1 MGVGGPRARST
12 QALRTSSA
20 TTSPGFFSAA
30 TSVTKQLM
38 DRVHDRSL
46 SPPGSGSR
54 AKATGRPAL
63 RQGARAKDASRGKG
77 RQQRERD
84 VSDTAK
90 TSTAGSSQGRGNRR
104 HRLALAATL
113 LALGALTFAASSA
126 SAAEAPKELWTQCKA
141 GPGAGQCNI
150 PRGIAADPNLPGHLY
165 VADQANDRI
174 NEFTAWGVF
183 VKSWGWGVRDGAA
196 ELQTCGPGATPPSAA
211 CFEERLRG
219 PGAGQFTSPN
229 GVAVDSKGDV
239 YVVDSNNSRVQKFD
253 PEGNFL
259 RTWGGGVISGGAA
272 GSGDLTAGSTMVRS
286 LTTTAKAFLVSQTLG
301 GAGIAPGTTITG
313 LGGGR
318 MTLSKPAT
326 ASGTGIAL
334 TAAAGAGNVPTDEQ
348 QTVTLL
354 GSPGGGS
361 FTLTT
366 TGGEVRGNLTE
377 GSNQLATTPTNLVN
391 GTIRAGDAISGSG
404 IPSGATIAAIDAST
418 GVVTLSANATSTQTN
433 FPYNA
438 TETTAPIPFDA
449 PASGPGSVQAALESL
464 ANVGAGSV
472 SAGGPPGGPYT
483 VAFTG
488 PLLADVDLPQMSAK
502 ESLTPSGTVK
512 VATAVQ
518 GAGAAE
524 VCAVAADCRKG
535 IEGPGNGQFA
545 KWTNGNFIAIDPG
558 APDTIYVGD
567 RERIQEFEPDGA
579 YIGNLPDPE
588 SVLAGKTVQSL
599 AVGPSGDLYVAFDEK
614 PNVLKLSPAGV
625 LLDTLEV
632 KKPTAIAIDVAGNVY
647 VVDRVFHPED
657 ATTTSEVLQFDP
669 AGNKLDLDPEGPGFG
684 FGGDILVASTGIA
697 SSSACFAAGSDLYVA
712 NSSQAN
718 AFIRAYGL
726 NPDNPACPPPP
737 APPSIEVQY
746 AISVGS
752 GEAVLG
758 AQINP
763 HFWSGTEGETDYYVQ
778 YGTAECVEAGWE
790 APCVK
795 KQPAPPGAKLISG
808 VVNEPVTTAGVFLTG
823 LSPDTEYSYR
833 FVAEGDGAPGEPVAG
848 AGGKPGEDGKA
859 GTFTTFPLPGELN
872 EKCENQ
878 AFRSGPSAALPDC
891 RAYEMVSPIDKE
903 GGDIALG
910 PNERLDQS
918 ATSGNKL
925 TYTSKRPPYSQ
936 YVAARDA
943 GEGWS
948 SEPIDPTQEGEAF
961 DLESEGPFATFSA
974 DLSEAWLRTAYEP
987 VLAAGGVGGFDNL
1000 YRRESAGGTYEACT
1014 TAEPPNIEPGEY
1026 APEVQGVSA
1035 DGGHRAVFAA
1045 PDQLT
1050 PAAAPSGG
1058 ELGHRRQLYECHD
1071 GQLSLLSVLPG
1082 RAASELWNTVGTA
1095 NDSAYLSRT
1104 ATLAG
1109 AVSGDASR
1117 VYWTA
1122 TGGQSGS
1129 GALYLRLNPEA
1140 PESARLHGAATG
1152 AGNLI
1157 GPATGIGKT
1166 VKNSNILT
1174 KVDTKSGEFAVGQE
1188 ISAAFGGAGCCI
1200 PAGTKITAIEEVEEE
1215 VLEEKVKRLVLTL
1228 DKAATVGK
1236 VTAELIGAASKTV
1249 SNLSTDTGA
1258 FVAGQEISGAGIPPG
1273 VTIAAVAGSTLTL
1286 SAAATQT
1293 GAGAALEA
1301 YSACTEAAKACTIG
1315 VSGGAAHFWAARP
1328 DASKALFNEGEDLY
1342 RFDAVSGEATP
1353 IAAKVIGVLG
1363 ASEDLSRVYLL
1374 SAEALGG
1381 EAQAGQPNLYLY
1393 EGGGLTFIA
1402 TLSVRDGATAGGE
1415 FSPANPRPSL
1425 HTARVSPDGAALAFM
1440 SNSGPLSELVAGYD
1454 NTDAESPAPCGAKGG
1469 ICDAEIY
1476 HYDSGSEEL
1485 HCVSCNRSGSRPAG
1499 REVGAAGEGEETGL
1513 WAPALLPA
1521 WETSLYPT
1529 HVLAEDGHRLFF
1541 ESFEPLVISDTNGKA
1556 DVYQWEAPSTG
1567 DCEAGKAAFSPPNGG
1582 CVTLI
1587 SSGKGAE
1594 DSEFVDAD
1602 PDGSDA
1608 FFASGESLLST
1619 DPGEADLYDARVGGG
1634 FASGIVKYALTVK
1647 KTGTGTGKVTSAP
1660 AGIDCGSDC
1669 EEPYEEGKE
1678 VTLTQLADA
1687 GSEFVKWTGACIGSG
1702 TCKVTM
1708 SAPKKS
1714 PPNSNSPSNPNSTH
1728 HHQVGHRHRHGQR
1741 GSLAEPNTI
1750 NCGSHLRTR
1759 IRRRRRGDAQQ
1770 SSRRRLRIQRMDR
1783 RLHRLGH
1790 LRSDD
1795 ERSQSRRGQVRPDRP
1810 HPDDHQSGHRHGRS
1824 QMQSR
1829 RRPRRSLRRLLPQ
1842 RHRAQSRSHGKRR
1855 LDLRRLQRRH
1865 GLGNRLLDLALLV
1878 CDRSQQRP
1886 DRDLQPRHQT
1896 QIQTDRLQVGNRHR
1910 HDHRRQPRRTEH
1922 DQLRRHLRTRIRRRR
1937 RRDACQSGLP
1947 RLRIQGMD
1955 RRLHGHGGL
1964 RSDDRAPP
1972 KRSGPSST

>member
-1 MGVGGPRARST
+1 M
-12 QALRTSSA
+12 
-20 TTSPGFFSAA
+20 
-30 TSVTKQLM
+30 
-38 DRVHDRSL
+38 
-46 SPPGSGSR
+46 
-54 AKATGRPAL
+54 
-63 RQGARAKDASRGKG
+63 
-77 RQQRERD
+77 
-84 VSDTAK
+84 SDTAK
-90 TSTAGSSQGRGNRR
+90 TSTAGSSQGRGRRR

-113 LALGALTFAASSA
+113 LALGALTLAASPA
-126 SAAEAPKELWTQCKA
+126 LGAEAPKKLWTQCKA

-219 PGAGQFTSPN
+219 SGAGQFNTPN

-684 FGGDILVASTGIA
+684 FGKDAFEFSTGIA
-697 SSSACFAAGSDLYVA
+697 TGSPCLAEGTDLYVA

-718 AFIRAYGL
+718 AFIRAYGPQPEPL
-726 NPDNPACPPPP
+726 LCPPPE
-737 APPSIEVQY
+737 APPSIDDQY
-746 AISVGS
+746 TVSVDPDAAS
-752 GEAVLG
+752 LRAK
-758 AQINP
+758 INP
-763 HFWSGTEGETDYYVQ
+763 HFWSGTLGTTTYYVQ
-778 YGTAECVEAGWE
+778 YATAQCIEAGGWE
-790 APCVK
+790 AGCVEEL
-795 KQPAPPGAKLISG
+795 PAPPGAKLISG

-872 EKCENQ
+872 EECENQ

-891 RAYEMVSPIDKE
+891 RAYEMVSPLDKE
-903 GGDIALG
+903 GGDIVVQASG
-910 PNERLDQS
+910 DDSAPARHDQAAAS
-918 ATSGNKL
+918 GEKITYSTSRAYGDAAAAPF
-925 TYTSKRPPYSQ
+925 TSQ
-936 YVAARDA
+936 YIA
-943 GEGWS
+943 GRGGGGWS
-948 SEPIDPTQEGEAF
+948 NHSISPPREGAAFGENTRVDREFRAFTEDLSSGWLVYGFEPPLDAAAPAGYPDAYRRENASDTYEALVQAPPPVVAPA
-961 DLESEGPFATFSA
+961 DFAPDVQGFSA
-974 DLSEAWLRTAYEP
+974 DGSCSVFRTNAALTPDASGALKGAGKPFYQVYETCGGGLALVSALPGGGACEEGASVGTPLGGTTQSE
-987 VLAAGGVGGFDNL
+987 
-1000 YRRESAGGTYEACT
+1000 ESA
-1014 TAEPPNIEPGEY
+1014 
-1026 APEVQGVSA
+1026 
-1035 DGGHRAVFAA
+1035 
-1045 PDQLT
+1045 LT
-1050 PAAAPSGG
+1050 
-1058 ELGHRRQLYECHD
+1058 LGRR
-1071 GQLSLLSVLPG
+1071 GSV
-1082 RAASELWNTVGTA
+1082 
-1095 NDSAYLSRT
+1095 
-1104 ATLAG
+1104 AG
-1109 AVSGDASR
+1109 AVSADASR
-1117 VYWTA
+1117 VFFSCA
-1122 TGGQSGS
+1122 FK
-1129 GALYLRLNPEA
+1129 LYLRENTTQ
-1140 PESARLHGAATG
+1140 PESARLHGTASG
-1152 AGNLI
+1152 SGNLI

-1166 VKNSNILT
+1166 VKFSNVLT
-1174 KVDTKSGEFAVGQE
+1174 KVDPQSGGFAVGQE

-1236 VTAELIGAASKTV
+1236 VTAELTGAPSKTV
-1249 SNLSTDTGA
+1249 SGVLTKTGA
-1258 FVAGQEISGAGIPPG
+1258 FEPGQEISGAGVPPG
-1273 VTIAAVAGSTLTL
+1273 ATVAAVSEAEHTLTL
-1286 SAAATQT
+1286 SAAATET
-1293 GAGAALEA
+1293 GAAVAL
-1301 YSACTEAAKACTIG
+1301 SASSECTEAGKACTVA
-1315 VSGGAAHFWAARP
+1315 VSEP
-1328 DASKALFNEGEDLY
+1328 
-1342 RFDAVSGEATP
+1342 VSGETAQFWSGDRPSGQRAAFTVGDFTSGAATLYGFEAGGGP
-1353 IAAKVIGVLG
+1353 AAQIAGEAFGVMG
-1363 ASEDLSRVYLL
+1363 ASEDGRRIYFASREAIAG
-1374 SAEALGG
+1374 AEANSEGD
-1381 EAQAGQPNLYLY
+1381 EAVAGKPNLYLY
-1393 EGGGLTFIA
+1393 KAGEGGGGGVYSFVA
-1402 TLSVRDGATAGGE
+1402 TLSGPDFNPSGSASSLSPLHVDATRRN
-1415 FSPANPRPSL
+1415 S
-1425 HTARVSPDGAALAFM
+1425 TVSPDGRHVAFV
-1440 SNSGPLSELVAGYD
+1440 SSAPLTGYD
-1454 NTDAESPAPCGAKGG
+1454 NADVESGEAD
-1469 ICDAEIY
+1469 I
-1476 HYDSGSEEL
+1476 
-1485 HCVSCNRSGSRPAG
+1485 
-1499 REVGAAGEGEETGL
+1499 EVFPYEADRRARLRLLQPERGAAG
-1513 WAPALLPA
+1513 
-1521 WETSLYPT
+1521 
-1529 HVLAEDGHRLFF
+1529 
-1541 ESFEPLVISDTNGKA
+1541 
-1556 DVYQWEAPSTG
+1556 
-1567 DCEAGKAAFSPPNGG
+1567 
-1582 CVTLI
+1582 
-1587 SSGKGAE
+1587 GA
-1594 DSEFVDAD
+1594 
-1602 PDGSDA
+1602 
-1608 FFASGESLLST
+1608 
-1619 DPGEADLYDARVGGG
+1619 
-1634 FASGIVKYALTVK
+1634 
-1647 KTGTGTGKVTSAP
+1647 
-1660 AGIDCGSDC
+1660 
-1669 EEPYEEGKE
+1669 
-1678 VTLTQLADA
+1678 
-1687 GSEFVKWTGACIGSG
+1687 
-1702 TCKVTM
+1702 
-1708 SAPKKS
+1708 
-1714 PPNSNSPSNPNSTH
+1714 
-1728 HHQVGHRHRHGQR
+1728 
-1741 GSLAEPNTI
+1741 
-1750 NCGSHLRTR
+1750 
-1759 IRRRRRGDAQQ
+1759 
-1770 SSRRRLRIQRMDR
+1770 
-1783 RLHRLGH
+1783 
-1790 LRSDD
+1790 
-1795 ERSQSRRGQVRPDRP
+1795 
-1810 HPDDHQSGHRHGRS
+1810 
-1824 QMQSR
+1824 
-1829 RRPRRSLRRLLPQ
+1829 
-1842 RHRAQSRSHGKRR
+1842 
-1855 LDLRRLQRRH
+1855 
-1865 GLGNRLLDLALLV
+1865 
-1878 CDRSQQRP
+1878 
-1886 DRDLQPRHQT
+1886 
-1896 QIQTDRLQVGNRHR
+1896 
-1910 HDHRRQPRRTEH
+1910 
-1922 DQLRRHLRTRIRRRR
+1922 
-1937 RRDACQSGLP
+1937 
-1947 RLRIQGMD
+1947 
-1955 RRLHGHGGL
+1955 
-1964 RSDDRAPP
+1964 
-1972 KRSGPSST
+1972 